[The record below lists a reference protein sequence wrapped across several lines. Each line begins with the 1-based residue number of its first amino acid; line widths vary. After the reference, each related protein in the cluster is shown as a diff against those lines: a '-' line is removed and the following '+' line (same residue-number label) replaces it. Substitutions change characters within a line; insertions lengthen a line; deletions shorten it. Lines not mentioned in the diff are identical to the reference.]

1 MARGVIHSKVRG
13 VTRDNPDK
21 KNRQAIIKKQVKV
34 GMPLT
39 ARREPNNP
47 VDKNAIG
54 LWVETRGLLSKG
66 EAQIGYISSELAEE
80 LSPFMT
86 KGGRLEIKVTDVTG
100 GGRDES
106 WGVNIEIKKVELK
119 PAGQILR

>member
-13 VTRDNPDK
+13 VTHDNPDK
-21 KNRQAIIKKQVKV
+21 KNRQAIIKKHVKV
-34 GMPLT
+34 GLPLT

-54 LWVETRGLLSKG
+54 LWVEIKGLLSRG
-66 EAQIGYISSELAEE
+66 ESQIGYISSELAEE
-80 LSPFMT
+80 LSHFMM

-106 WGVNIEIKKVELK
+106 LGVNIEIKKVELK
-119 PAGQILR
+119 PVGALL